1 MTRRNF
7 IALVSL
13 CVLVMLGA
21 IVVGVGMYATQS
33 ARGQDMLRDW
43 VQNRIAS
50 SINGKVHIGRI
61 SGSFLSGVTIDS
73 LELRDDE
80 DSLFFAAGRIGL
92 SYDPRDLV
100 DRRLYFRRID
110 LQHPTIV
117 LRQHEN
123 WKWNYK
129 KLFRMGGPSK
139 PKGPERGFGDF
150 VVLERDGCKLY
161 LVQDAEYAAKDRPE
175 LGIETDAIDAIHADI
190 AARRPDLL
198 HPTYP
203 AGGGI
208 VRREYGAR
216 EFAVLDSTTV
226 CVVFRDWS

>member
-1 MTRRNF
+1 VESAVTLFKTLIPKVFYADLN
-7 IALVSL
+7 
-13 CVLVMLGA
+13 
-21 IVVGVGMYATQS
+21 VG
-33 ARGQDMLRDW
+33 
-43 VQNRIAS
+43 
-50 SINGKVHIGRI
+50 
-61 SGSFLSGVTIDS
+61 
-73 LELRDDE
+73 
-80 DSLFFAAGRIGL
+80 
-92 SYDPRDLV
+92 RDLFV
-100 DRRLYFRRID
+100 DGLGMAVVHD
-110 LQHPTIV
+110 D
-117 LRQHEN
+117 
-123 WKWNYK
+123 
-129 KLFRMGGPSK
+129 
-139 PKGPERGFGDF
+139 GDF

-190 AARRPDLL
+190 AASRPDLL

>member
-1 MTRRNF
+1 MTLFKTLIPKVFYADLN
-7 IALVSL
+7 
-13 CVLVMLGA
+13 
-21 IVVGVGMYATQS
+21 VG
-33 ARGQDMLRDW
+33 
-43 VQNRIAS
+43 
-50 SINGKVHIGRI
+50 
-61 SGSFLSGVTIDS
+61 
-73 LELRDDE
+73 
-80 DSLFFAAGRIGL
+80 
-92 SYDPRDLV
+92 RDLFV
-100 DRRLYFRRID
+100 DGLGMAVVHD
-110 LQHPTIV
+110 D
-117 LRQHEN
+117 
-123 WKWNYK
+123 
-129 KLFRMGGPSK
+129 
-139 PKGPERGFGDF
+139 GDF
-150 VVLERDGCKLY
+150 VVVERDGCKLY

>member
-1 MTRRNF
+1 VTLFKTLIPKVFYADLN
-7 IALVSL
+7 
-13 CVLVMLGA
+13 
-21 IVVGVGMYATQS
+21 VG
-33 ARGQDMLRDW
+33 
-43 VQNRIAS
+43 
-50 SINGKVHIGRI
+50 
-61 SGSFLSGVTIDS
+61 
-73 LELRDDE
+73 
-80 DSLFFAAGRIGL
+80 
-92 SYDPRDLV
+92 RDLFV
-100 DRRLYFRRID
+100 DGLGMAVVHD
-110 LQHPTIV
+110 D
-117 LRQHEN
+117 
-123 WKWNYK
+123 
-129 KLFRMGGPSK
+129 
-139 PKGPERGFGDF
+139 GDF

>member
-1 MTRRNF
+1 MTLFKTLIPKVFYADLN
-7 IALVSL
+7 
-13 CVLVMLGA
+13 
-21 IVVGVGMYATQS
+21 VG
-33 ARGQDMLRDW
+33 
-43 VQNRIAS
+43 
-50 SINGKVHIGRI
+50 
-61 SGSFLSGVTIDS
+61 
-73 LELRDDE
+73 
-80 DSLFFAAGRIGL
+80 
-92 SYDPRDLV
+92 RDLFV
-100 DRRLYFRRID
+100 DGLGMAMVHD
-110 LQHPTIV
+110 D
-117 LRQHEN
+117 
-123 WKWNYK
+123 
-129 KLFRMGGPSK
+129 
-139 PKGPERGFGDF
+139 GDF

>member
-1 MTRRNF
+1 MTQFKTLIPKVFYADLN
-7 IALVSL
+7 
-13 CVLVMLGA
+13 
-21 IVVGVGMYATQS
+21 VG
-33 ARGQDMLRDW
+33 
-43 VQNRIAS
+43 
-50 SINGKVHIGRI
+50 
-61 SGSFLSGVTIDS
+61 
-73 LELRDDE
+73 
-80 DSLFFAAGRIGL
+80 
-92 SYDPRDLV
+92 RDLFV
-100 DRRLYFRRID
+100 DGLGMAVVHD
-110 LQHPTIV
+110 D
-117 LRQHEN
+117 
-123 WKWNYK
+123 
-129 KLFRMGGPSK
+129 
-139 PKGPERGFGDF
+139 GDF

>member
-1 MTRRNF
+1 VESAVTLFKTLIPKVFYADLN
-7 IALVSL
+7 
-13 CVLVMLGA
+13 
-21 IVVGVGMYATQS
+21 VG
-33 ARGQDMLRDW
+33 
-43 VQNRIAS
+43 
-50 SINGKVHIGRI
+50 
-61 SGSFLSGVTIDS
+61 
-73 LELRDDE
+73 
-80 DSLFFAAGRIGL
+80 
-92 SYDPRDLV
+92 RDLFV
-100 DRRLYFRRID
+100 DGLGMAVVHD
-110 LQHPTIV
+110 D
-117 LRQHEN
+117 
-123 WKWNYK
+123 
-129 KLFRMGGPSK
+129 
-139 PKGPERGFGDF
+139 GDF

>member
-1 MTRRNF
+1 MTLFKTLIPKVFYADLN
-7 IALVSL
+7 
-13 CVLVMLGA
+13 
-21 IVVGVGMYATQS
+21 VG
-33 ARGQDMLRDW
+33 
-43 VQNRIAS
+43 
-50 SINGKVHIGRI
+50 
-61 SGSFLSGVTIDS
+61 
-73 LELRDDE
+73 
-80 DSLFFAAGRIGL
+80 
-92 SYDPRDLV
+92 RDLFV
-100 DRRLYFRRID
+100 DGLGMAVVHD
-110 LQHPTIV
+110 D
-117 LRQHEN
+117 
-123 WKWNYK
+123 
-129 KLFRMGGPSK
+129 
-139 PKGPERGFGDF
+139 GDF
-150 VVLERDGCKLY
+150 VVVEREGCKLY